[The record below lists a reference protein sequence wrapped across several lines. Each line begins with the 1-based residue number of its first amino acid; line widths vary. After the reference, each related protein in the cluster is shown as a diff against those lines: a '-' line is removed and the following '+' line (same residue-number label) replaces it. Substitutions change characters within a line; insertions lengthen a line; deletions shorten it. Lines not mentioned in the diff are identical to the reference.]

1 MTEPSWVSGHHTAM
15 FDIKPRLR
23 AAGIHLGV
31 SACIALVAA
40 ALVFGLWFRWPYREV
55 SGGTDLFLIVIA
67 VDVCL
72 GPLITLSVFD
82 RAKGWPVLR
91 RDLAFVAL
99 LQLGGLAYGLWTVH
113 LARPVHLV
121 FEVDRFRVVHAADI
135 PTDLAA
141 KVPRG
146 IDSPPWTGPTLLA
159 VRPFRNPGES
169 VQATMVALGG
179 IHLAAR
185 PDLWEPYV
193 AARGA
198 VLQVARPVSDLRRR
212 FPSEA
217 GAIDEAIREAG
228 RPESQLAY
236 LPLVG
241 RKAAAWTVLIDGRSA
256 EVQGYLRLDSF

>member
-1 MTEPSWVSGHHTAM
+1 MSA
-15 FDIKPRLR
+15 IRPRLQ
-23 AAGIHLGV
+23 AAAFHLGA
-31 SACIALVAA
+31 SACVAA
-40 ALVFGLWFRWPYREV
+40 LAALLVFGLWFRWPYREI
-55 SGGTDLFLIVIA
+55 SGGTELFLIVIA

-72 GPLITLSVFD
+72 GPLITLAVFD

-91 RDLAFVAL
+91 RDLAIVVG
-99 LQLGGLAYGLWTVH
+99 LQLAGLAYGLWTVH

-121 FEVDRFRVVHAADI
+121 FELDRFRVVHAVDI
-135 PTDLAA
+135 PVDLED

-146 IDSPPWTGPTLLA
+146 IDSPTWTGPTLLA

-198 VLQVARPVSDLRRR
+198 VLQAARPAADLRRR
-212 FPSEA
+212 FPGEA
-217 GAIDEAIREAG
+217 SVIDEAIRSTG
-228 RPESQLAY
+228 RPEAQLAY
-236 LPLVG
+236 LPVVA
-241 RKAAAWTVLIDGRSA
+241 RKATAWTALIDVRSA
-256 EVQGYLRLDSF
+256 EVLGFLRLDSF